1 MNKNIIIIISI
12 PFSFSFI
19 SGKINMHAFFL
30 SLFRMCAEVDA
41 IWFEPAVRSAIH
53 LPSGSPI

>member
-12 PFSFSFI
+12 PFSFGFI

-30 SLFRMCAEVDA
+30 SLFRMCAEVDGCYL
-41 IWFEPAVRSAIH
+41 I
-53 LPSGSPI
+53 